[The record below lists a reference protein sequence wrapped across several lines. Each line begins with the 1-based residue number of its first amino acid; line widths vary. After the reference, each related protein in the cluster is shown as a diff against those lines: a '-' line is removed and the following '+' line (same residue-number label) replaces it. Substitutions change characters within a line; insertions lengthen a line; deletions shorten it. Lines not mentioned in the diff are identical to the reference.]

1 MSAAD
6 FNLGSFG
13 TSGNVSTCLGAFF
26 DLSLSSSSKIS
37 WVVRICSNT
46 ILSLHHIC

>member
-26 DLSLSSSSKIS
+26 DLTLSSSSKIS
-37 WVVRICSNT
+37 WVVS
-46 ILSLHHIC
+46 